1 MSILFPAPAVPSRS
15 GEIIVVGFAGGGG
28 SCEGIR
34 EALGRSPEEALNH
47 DPEAVAMHM
56 ANHPETRHWCQNIWQ
71 ADPSEVA
78 AGRPI
83 GAAWFSP
90 DCKHFSK
97 AKGGKPREKNIRDL
111 AWVVVG
117 YARLPRHIRPRV
129 IFLENVEEFQTWGPL
144 LEDGT
149 PCPDRRGETF
159 AKWVGDLKRRGY
171 RVQWRELRACDYG
184 APTIRKRLFLIARCD
199 GEPIVWP
206 EPTHGPGRPQRWRS
220 AADIIDWSLHCPSIF
235 ERARPLADATCRRVA
250 TGAMR
255 YVVNAAKPFIVRI
268 GHTGHGDSGK
278 VRDVSDPLSTICT
291 KAEHLLVSPVLTGCG
306 GRAAQSPPRP
316 ADKPMGTVTAKADR
330 VLVAAHLTRFQ
341 GRSVGA
347 ECDAPAPTL
356 VGVDKVGLVA
366 ATLVQTGYGERE
378 GQAPRA
384 LDIERPLGTVVA
396 GGGKHALVAA
406 FLAKHYGGVVGHG
419 VEQPIGTVTT
429 ADHHSVVAAHLT
441 HFYSSAAD
449 GGNGDLDDPI
459 KTVTA
464 SGQHAGLVAA
474 FLTKYYG
481 AAEHGQECGEPLHTV
496 TALPRFGLV
505 TVMVE
510 GEPFVLSDLGLRM
523 LTPRE
528 LFRAQGFP
536 DSYIIDLEHNGKPLS
551 KRAQVRMAGNSVCP
565 PMAAALVGANVPEMA
580 LRREAAE

>member
-1 MSILFPAPAVPSRS
+1 MTVLFPEVTPPPRQS
-15 GEIIVVGFAGGGG
+15 EIIIVGFAGGGG
-28 SCEGIR
+28 SCEGFR
-34 EALGRSPEEALNH
+34 MALGRSPEEALNH

-56 ANHPETRHWCQNIWQ
+56 ANHPETHHWCQNIWQ
-71 ADPSEVA
+71 ADPSDVA

-117 YARLPRHIRPRV
+117 YAKLPRHIRPRV

-159 AKWVGDLKRRGY
+159 ATWTGELKRLGY
-171 RVQWRELRACDYG
+171 RVEWRELRACDFG

-199 GEPIVWP
+199 GERIVWP
-206 EPTHGPGRPQRWRS
+206 EPTHGPGRPLPYRT
-220 AADIIDWSLHCPSIF
+220 AADIIDWSLPCPSIF
-235 ERARPLADATCRRVA
+235 ERTRPLADATCRRIA
-250 TGAMR
+250 TGTMR
-255 YVVNAAKPFIVRI
+255 YVVNAAKPFIISVA
-268 GHTGHGDSGK
+268 HGYS
-278 VRDVSDPLSTICT
+278 
-291 KAEHLLVSPVLTGCG
+291 G
-306 GRAAQSPPRP
+306 GR
-316 ADKPMGTVTAKADR
+316 
-330 VLVAAHLTRFQ
+330 
-341 GRSVGA
+341 
-347 ECDAPAPTL
+347 
-356 VGVDKVGLVA
+356 
-366 ATLVQTGYGERE
+366 RE
-378 GQAPRA
+378 YPIT
-384 LDIERPLGTVVA
+384 DPLGTVTSGGIAHGLVMAHLSKFQENGSGFMPDEPMHTVMA
-396 GGGKHALVAA
+396 GAPRFALVSA

-441 HFYSSAAD
+441 HFYSSSAD
-449 GGNGDLDDPI
+449 GGNGVLTDPI

-464 SGQHAGLVAA
+464 GGQHAGLVSA

-505 TVMVE
+505 TVMVD
-510 GEPFVLSDLGLRM
+510 GEPFILSDIGMRM
-523 LTPRE
+523 LSPRE
-528 LFRAQGFP
+528 LFAAQGFP
-536 DSYIIDLEHNGKPLS
+536 SSYIIDLEHNGKPLS

-580 LRREAAE
+580 LQREAAE

>member
-1 MSILFPAPAVPSRS
+1 MTFMFPDATPSKSRQ

-34 EALGRSPEEALNH
+34 EALGYSPQEALNH

-56 ANHPETRHWCQNIWQ
+56 VNHPDTNHWCQNIWQ
-71 ADPSEVA
+71 ANPHDVA

-117 YARLPRHIRPRV
+117 YAKLPRHIRPRV
-129 IFLENVEEFQTWGPL
+129 IFLENVEEFRTWGPL
-144 LEDGT
+144 LDDGT
-149 PCPDRRGETF
+149 PCLDRRGETF
-159 AKWVGDLKRRGY
+159 AKWVGEVKRLGY
-171 RVQWRELRACDYG
+171 RVEWRELRACDFG

-199 GEPIVWP
+199 GERIIWP
-206 EPTHGPGRPQRWRS
+206 EPTHGPGRPLPYRT
-220 AADIIDWSLHCPSIF
+220 AAEIIDWSLPCPSIF
-235 ERARPLADATCRRVA
+235 DRARPLADATCRRVA
-250 TGAMR
+250 TGTMR

-278 VRDVSDPLSTICT
+278 VRDMNDPLSTVCT

-316 ADKPMGTVTAKADR
+316 ADKPMGTITAKADQI
-330 VLVAAHLTRFQ
+330 LVAA
-341 GRSVGA
+341 S
-347 ECDAPAPTL
+347 
-356 VGVDKVGLVA
+356 
-366 ATLVQTGYGERE
+366 LVQTGYGERD

-384 LDIERPLGTVVA
+384 LDIEKPLGTVVA

-419 VEQPIGTVTT
+419 VEKPIGTVTT

-441 HFYSSAAD
+441 HFYSSATD
-449 GGNGDLDDPI
+449 GGNGNLSDPI

-464 SGQHAGLVAA
+464 TGQHAGLVSA

-510 GEPFVLSDLGLRM
+510 GEPFILSDIGMRM

-528 LFRAQGFP
+528 LFSAQGFP
-536 DSYIIDLEHNGKPLS
+536 ESYIIDLEHNGKPLS

-580 LRREAAE
+580 VQREAAE